1 MNTVYVLSI
10 HHNDDG
16 AYIVGIFSSKE
27 KALQYAKSECLGT
40 EAGGYGG
47 IEVDEYTVDVL
58 L

>member
-10 HHNDDG
+10 HHNDEDG
-16 AYIVGIFSSKE
+16 TNVGVFSTKT
-27 KALQYAKSECLGT
+27 KALQYAKDEVLG
-40 EAGGYGG
+40 EENGGYGG